1 VTHAGAKR
9 GRKGFV
15 AAQPT
20 ETGVAPA
27 PPLTPKQGSIR
38 HGKGRMA
45 RVEGLRRPSLVNAS
59 IETEVNGPFLL
70 RSRHGARSTSL

>member
-1 VTHAGAKR
+1 MTHDGAQR

-20 ETGVAPA
+20 EPGVAPA
-27 PPLTPKQGSIR
+27 PPLTPKQGPIR
-38 HGKGRMA
+38 H
-45 RVEGLRRPSLVNAS
+45 VEGRTARLEGFRRLSLVNAS

-70 RSRHGARSTSL
+70 RSRHGARSTPL

>member
-1 VTHAGAKR
+1 MTHAGAKR

-38 HGKGRMA
+38 HGLRRMA
-45 RVEGLRRPSLVNAS
+45 RLEGLRKVSLVNAS
-59 IETEVNGPFLL
+59 VETEVNGPFFL
-70 RSRHGARSTSL
+70 RSLNRPKSRPS

>member
-1 VTHAGAKR
+1 MTH
-9 GRKGFV
+9 GRSEARTEGFV

-38 HGKGRMA
+38 HVEGRMA
-45 RVEGLRRPSLVNAS
+45 RVEGLRRLSLVNAS

-70 RSRHGARSTSL
+70 RSPIGARSRRS

>member
-1 VTHAGAKR
+1 MTHDGAER
-9 GRKGFV
+9 ERVGFV

-38 HGKGRMA
+38 HVEGRMA
-45 RVEGLRRPSLVNAS
+45 RVEGL
-59 IETEVNGPFLL
+59 
-70 RSRHGARSTSL
+70 

>member
-1 VTHAGAKR
+1 MTHAGAER

-38 HGKGRMA
+38 HVEGRTA
-45 RVEGLRRPSLVNAS
+45 RVAGFRRLSLVNAS
-59 IETEVNGPFLL
+59 IETEVNGHFLL
-70 RSRHGARSTSL
+70 RSRHGARSTPL

>member
-27 PPLTPKQGSIR
+27 PPVTPKTGSIR
-38 HGKGRMA
+38 HGTRWTA
-45 RVEGLRRPSLVNAS
+45 RLERVRRVSWVNAS

-70 RSRHGARSTSL
+70 RSPKDG

>member
-1 VTHAGAKR
+1 MTHDGAKATE
-9 GRKGFV
+9 GGVV

-38 HGKGRMA
+38 HGPGRTA
-45 RVEGLRRPSLVNAS
+45 RVAGFRRLSLVNAS

-70 RSRHGARSTSL
+70 RSRHGARSTPL